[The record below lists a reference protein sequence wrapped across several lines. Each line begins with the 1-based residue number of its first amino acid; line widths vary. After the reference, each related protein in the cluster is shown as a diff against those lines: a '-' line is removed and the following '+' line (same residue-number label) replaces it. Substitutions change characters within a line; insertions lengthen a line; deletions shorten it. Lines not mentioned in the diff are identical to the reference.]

1 MGIPKLRWKRAIV
14 LVPALTGLFI
24 LSAGEK
30 SRGAIAEAL
39 RDPLS
44 VLAQRSP
51 GIRGAGA
58 MFQTKPDRVNSLA
71 QRPHSGPTER
81 VLSSIRKRPL
91 ISPPGDVSELLE
103 PLATNEPVVSFLE
116 GDDSGLESGPDILAA
131 NDVGGPI
138 VAGSGDRTPDTGNP
152 VLIGGPGPIS
162 LPEQPE
168 SPVPSTDV
176 PAVPEPSTWLTMLIG
191 FFAVGTAIRR
201 GNRRTLKRP
210 DHNFR
215 SRQGLGM
222 R

>member
-14 LVPALTGLFI
+14 LVPALSGLFL
-24 LSAGEK
+24 LSAGEE
-30 SRGAIAEAL
+30 SRGAIADVL

-81 VLSSIRKRPL
+81 VLSNIRKRPL
-91 ISPPGDVSELLE
+91 ISPAEDVAGLLAALPMDEPG
-103 PLATNEPVVSFLE
+103 VSFLE
-116 GDDSGLESGPDILAA
+116 GGDPSLVSGPDVLAA

-138 VAGSGDRTPDTGNP
+138 VSGGGAPAPDVGNP
-152 VLIGGPGPIS
+152 ALITAPGPIS
-162 LPEQPE
+162 LPEQLE
-168 SPVPSTDV
+168 SPVPSADV
-176 PAVPEPSTWLTMLIG
+176 PAVPEPSTWLTMIIG

-201 GNRRTLKRP
+201 GNHRTLKRP
-210 DHNFR
+210 DHDFR